1 MHACTVR
8 ARHPPRQ
15 GHVSQRKLF
24 FGGLGPETTDA
35 SLLKAAVRYGKVQEA
50 VVVRTD
56 GGKSRGFGFVTC
68 ARVPHRTRA
77 KAKAKAKA
85 GARAR
90 ARTRAQAQAG
100 PRPRPGCGAGVGA

>member
-1 MHACTVR
+1 MCIVCMVCMWPMHACTVR

-68 ARVPHRTRA
+68 ARATHW
-77 KAKAKAKA
+77 
-85 GARAR
+85 G
-90 ARTRAQAQAG
+90 QLHWGQLHWG
-100 PRPRPGCGAGVGA
+100 

>member
-68 ARVPHRTRA
+68 ARAPHW
-77 KAKAKAKA
+77 
-85 GARAR
+85 G
-90 ARTRAQAQAG
+90 QLHWGQLHWG
-100 PRPRPGCGAGVGA
+100 